1 MASRMDRY
9 YKSGNTGM
17 ERSRKNKDLYKRVHN
32 ESRGIDSIN
41 SVSKIC
47 KANEIDLSKIKNIV
61 SDREAFKKERKLRES
76 IGESNLNID
85 IPSKNDS
92 VDSYDIMD
100 VKPEKIDVEDTKEEV
115 KNYDL
120 SDVLNKAMDDYTE
133 SDSKNRN
140 LKNLEYTDLNSLNLR
155 KKEYK
160 NSELELKDMVKSI
173 DNTSNLNKLGDDV
186 GLLDSLKSNTMVGDS
201 SIKKVIE
208 QDKEEEKRDDTKELD
223 KSFFTNTFDFDDAD
237 FDELLA
243 KKKGKKKKIIIAI
256 IICLLVAG
264 IICGLYFMGY
274 LSSIINFNKH

>member
-41 SVSKIC
+41 SVSR
-47 KANEIDLSKIKNIV
+47 ANEIDLSKIKNIV

-76 IGESNLNID
+76 IGKSSLNID

-160 NSELELKDMVKSI
+160 NSELELKDMIKSI
-173 DNTSNLNKLGDDV
+173 HNTSNLNKIGDDAL
-186 GLLDSLKSNTMVGDS
+186 LLDSLKSDTMVGDS

-208 QDKEEEKRDDTKELD
+208 QDKVEEKRDDTKELD

-264 IICGLYFMGY
+264 GICALYFMGY

>member
-9 YKSGNTGM
+9 YSSSNTGM
-17 ERSRKNKDLYKRVHN
+17 ERSRKNKDLYKKVHN

-41 SVSKIC
+41 SVSR
-47 KANEIDLSKIKNIV
+47 ANEIDLSRLKNIV

-76 IGESNLNID
+76 IGNSSLNID
-85 IPSKNDS
+85 IPSKMDNSDTT
-92 VDSYDIMD
+92 YDVMD
-100 VKPEKIDVEDTKEEV
+100 IKPSKIEVEDTKEEV

-120 SDVLNKAMDDYTE
+120 SDVLNKAMDEYTE

-140 LKNLEYTDLNSLNLR
+140 LKNLEYTDLNNLNLH

-160 NSELELKDMVKSI
+160 NSELELKDMIKSI
-173 DNTSNLNKLGDDV
+173 HNTSNLNKLGDDAL
-186 GLLDSLKSNTMVGDS
+186 LLDSLKADTMVGDS
-201 SIKKVIE
+201 SIKKIIE
-208 QDKEEEKRDDTKELD
+208 QDKVETRKDDTKELD
-223 KSFFTNTFDFDDAD
+223 KSFFTNTFDFADED

-243 KKKGKKKKIIIAI
+243 RKHSKKKKIIIAI

-264 IICGLYFMGY
+264 IICALYFMGY